1 MSTVAWRKS
10 DAAWAAYVR
19 DADSALE
26 RTVARLDRAAA
37 SAPRSVAPTIEE
49 IDAII
54 AGAAGASS
62 RSSRAGAHGA
72 GCYKAAQDLAE
83 AFFDDPWYGVAMFAL
98 IFLATKDRSPL
109 AAISLAWRT
118 ILELVTACSLASEVA
133 TSASRRLAM
142 VFDDTRVRLGRT
154 GERDD
159 EFACY
164 LYASCS
170 SALRVASAVVAATD
184 VSEDSKQLVAAWT
197 TGLADATRAYARVP
211 SLDGLDG
218 LNGPDEETDGRN
230 GLHGL
235 SGTAASLMRVE
246 ALLRTLPGAAA
257 LARQFVSDKK
267 TAYAP
272 QYTADVVAFVDALKS
287 VALAALPASARA
299 VLESAR
305 EYKTARLVFYVAIAL
320 AFSEYT
326 SFLHALLVLESPLCA
341 RIVHAASGPS
351 RPLAA
356 SETG

>member
-54 AGAAGASS
+54 AGAAAAAA
-62 RSSRAGAHGA
+62 RPGAHGA

-98 IFLATKDRSPL
+98 IFLATKDRSPR

-142 VFDDTRVRLGRT
+142 VFDETRVRLGRT

-184 VSEDSKQLVAAWT
+184 VAEDSKQLVAAWT

-218 LNGPDEETDGRN
+218 RNGPDEETDGRN
-230 GLHGL
+230 GLDGLHGL

-287 VALAALPASARA
+287 VTLAALPASARA
-299 VLESAR
+299 ALESAR
-305 EYKTARLVFYVAIAL
+305 EYKKARLVFYVAIAL

-341 RIVHAASGPS
+341 RIVHAAS
-351 RPLAA
+351 RPLA
-356 SETG
+356 STETG